1 MAWTPINTS
10 IGRGSLVQQSN
21 IGVWLST
28 VSSQADNITASHCSA
43 YKGAVNTSHNS
54 GYDSVCSY
62 GTGDGNKSN
71 TSNRS
76 VKYSGFNKCGGEIII
91 NLKYI

>member
-10 IGRGSLVQQSN
+10 IGRDSLVQQSN

-54 GYDSVCSY
+54 GYNSVCSY
-62 GTGDGNKSN
+62 GTGNGNKSN
-71 TSNRS
+71 TSNSS

>member
-62 GTGDGNKSN
+62 GTCDGNRSN
-71 TSNRS
+71 SSNRS
-76 VKYSGFNKCGGEIII
+76 VKYS
-91 NLKYI
+91 